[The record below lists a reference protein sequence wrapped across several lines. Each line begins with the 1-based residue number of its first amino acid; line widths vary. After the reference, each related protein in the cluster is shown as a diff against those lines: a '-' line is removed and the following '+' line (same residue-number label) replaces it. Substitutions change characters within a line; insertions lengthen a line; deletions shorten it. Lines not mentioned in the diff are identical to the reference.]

1 MHLPFGRKR
10 EPIMKMDG
18 RIPLRVMGD
27 RYCGEIFVSPDDTL
41 RSVLEN
47 AGINSSIGITYLDGM
62 RLESGDRDRTFAQMG
77 IRGDSDQKSYLVNVA
92 GVGIARCPNCKM
104 MFQFRK
110 DEVRIVRTSQSCR
123 PGSATF
129 QVTKCPCCGL
139 LFDRG
144 FVLKGEEWFNEE
156 TQT

>member
-1 MHLPFGRKR
+1 MHFPFCRKR
-10 EPIMKMDG
+10 EPGINVDG

-27 RYCGEIFVSPDDTL
+27 RYCGEIFVSPGDTL

-47 AGINSSIGITYLDGM
+47 AGLNSSVGITYLDGA
-62 RLESGDRDRTFAQMG
+62 RLESGDLDKTFAQMG
-77 IRGDSDQKSYLVNVA
+77 ICGNSDQKSYLTNVA
-92 GVGIARCPNCKM
+92 GVGIARCPNCEM

-110 DEVRIVRTSQSCR
+110 DEIRTVRMSQSCR
-123 PGSATF
+123 PGSAIF
-129 QVTKCPCCGL
+129 RVTKCPYCGL